1 MFLIRKVAS
10 PHVHFAKQL
19 RICVEERKE
28 YKKMFSQILIL
39 IILILLNAFFAA
51 SEIAFISLNDAKI
64 AKQAKNGDKKAKQI
78 LKNSMENAIELTVP
92 LEVEVSE
99 AQNWYEAK

>member
-1 MFLIRKVAS
+1 MAS

-64 AKQAKNGDKKAKQI
+64 AKQAKNGDKKYKMEVYRDYD
-78 LKNSMENAIELTVP
+78 KNTFHLP
-92 LEVEVSE
+92 R
-99 AQNWYEAK
+99 Q